1 MKENTSNANSLTKT
15 VDIQSVFEQ
24 ENQIDGTSKNKELF
38 VNASTLL
45 ARCIEDIPCLLY
57 PIFPKVGLI
66 ALAGSSDTGKS
77 SLLRQFAI
85 SIAAKKETF
94 IGFRVQAEHNR
105 VLYISTEDDET
116 ATAYLLTKANH
127 KMQINREDYD
137 GLIYLFE
144 VTDPAKQIREYLDK
158 HSCDAIIIDAFTD
171 VYGGS
176 MNESNKVRVF
186 LNQFSQIA
194 QHYQCLVIFLH
205 HSGKRTEQNLPSKH
219 NLLGSQGFE
228 AKMRF
233 VAELR
238 LDNMNLDLRHLCIVK
253 ANYLGRQHKNE
264 SYVLRMDENQTFDF
278 TGDRIDFEELRENP
292 NKSLVETAKE
302 MHKNGKTQSEISKE
316 LNKDQSTISRWL
328 SGKI

>member
-1 MKENTSNANSLTKT
+1 MNKNELINRVTKDMNSMESEKPN
-15 VDIQSVFEQ
+15 DKK
-24 ENQIDGTSKNKELF
+24 QIFIS
-38 VNASTLL
+38 ASSLL
-45 ARCIEDIPCLLY
+45 ARSIEEIPCLLY

-85 SIAAKKETF
+85 SVASGLDRF
-94 IGFRVQAEHNR
+94 IGFKIQAEHHR

-116 ATAYLLTKANH
+116 ATAYLLNKANNSLR
-127 KMQINREDYD
+127 INPNNYS
-137 GLIYLFE
+137 GLTYLFE
-144 VTDPAKQIREYLDK
+144 ITDLPKQIREYLERTP
-158 HSCDAIIIDAFTD
+158 CDTVIIDAFTD
-171 VYGGS
+171 VYGNS

-205 HSGKRTEQNLPSKH
+205 HSGKRTEERLPSKH

-238 LDNMNLDLRHLCIVK
+238 LDNINQDLRHLCIVK
-253 ANYLGRQHKNE
+253 ANYLGREHKNE
-264 SYVLRMDENQTFDF
+264 SYVLEMTSNQTFIN
-278 TGDRIDFEELRENP
+278 TGERVDFEELKEDP
-292 NKSLVETAKE
+292 NTSLIDTAKE
-302 MHKNGKTQSEISKE
+302 MYKNGKTQQEIAKE
-316 LNKDQSTISRWL
+316 LGKGQATIGRWL
-328 SGKI
+328 KK